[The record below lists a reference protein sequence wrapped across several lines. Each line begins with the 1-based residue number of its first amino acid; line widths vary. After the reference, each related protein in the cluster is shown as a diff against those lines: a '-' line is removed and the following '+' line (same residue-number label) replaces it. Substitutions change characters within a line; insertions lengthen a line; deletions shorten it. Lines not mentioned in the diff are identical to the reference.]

1 VLFTFL
7 GILVTVGCAYAS
19 ARRLWL
25 AAEATWLD
33 PFEFAAVVRAAAQ
46 VGDGEGTEDRGAASG
61 VWDALRAE
69 IQGEPRADWE
79 RDLFEALVAPAPV
92 RVALVNE
99 QLAELDYRAQRW
111 ARVPRV
117 CASIASSTGFFFAAL
132 AMRAGLASD
141 AMDIEGAILAA
152 INVVAVGMAGT
163 TFCIAAHVRAGA
175 MTRARLAA
183 TDKLVESLEAWA
195 ATRKDDP
202 GRRGVSRG

>member
-7 GILVTVGCAYAS
+7 GILVTVACVYAS
-19 ARRLWL
+19 ARRLWF

-33 PFEFAAVVRAAAQ
+33 PFEFAAAV
-46 VGDGEGTEDRGAASG
+46 RGAGEAASDAWAKVG
-61 VWDALRAE
+61 VEALRAE
-69 IQGEPRADWE
+69 IQLEPRADWE
-79 RDLFEALVAPAPV
+79 RDLFGALGAPAAV

-132 AMRAGLASD
+132 AMRAGLASEEID
-141 AMDIEGAILAA
+141 VEGAILAA

-163 TFCIAAHVRAGA
+163 AFCIAAHVRAGA

-183 TDKLVESLEAWA
+183 TDKLVESLERWA
-195 ATRKDDP
+195 TTDTPSELRDP
-202 GRRGVSRG
+202 GG